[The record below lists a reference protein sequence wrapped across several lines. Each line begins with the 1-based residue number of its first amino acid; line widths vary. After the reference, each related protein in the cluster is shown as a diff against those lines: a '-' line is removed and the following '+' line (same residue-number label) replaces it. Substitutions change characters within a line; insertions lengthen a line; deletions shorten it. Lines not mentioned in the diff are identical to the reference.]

1 MADCIE
7 ATLRWLLEYN
17 STTRLSLMSGRIS
30 PRSGRAFRTPENF
43 FSSTSTQ
50 SGTDLA
56 TDLEAACTRACFC
69 AFSRSV
75 TTSPGPHCRKHVHDR
90 AVHRDAAMAHEL
102 ARSLRV
108 AAKPMR

>member
-1 MADCIE
+1 
-7 ATLRWLLEYN
+7 
-17 STTRLSLMSGRIS
+17 MSGRIS

-50 SGTDLA
+50 SGNPTWPRICR
-56 TDLEAACTRACFC
+56 AAWTRTCFC

-75 TTSPGPHCRKHVHDR
+75 RRHRTALVGGMLTTAPFTVTPLWLTSWR
-90 AVHRDAAMAHEL
+90 A
-102 ARSLRV
+102 SLRV